1 MYIYNIY
8 RAGSRD
14 GGRGGCG
21 VRCVYARTSGVAG
34 QPQVRGQARRRYCS
48 SLVRQL
54 LCGCVFVD
62 VCVYVV
68 YVSVYVCMYV
78 HTHIH
83 TLSHT
88 HTVYRKSLGGKNEL
102 EASPL
107 SAPACKVCVCVC
119 VCVYRYN
126 YISILFTERER
137 VCVCVCIDIYIYIC
151 IYMYT
156 YTYIIYKHFCTC
168 VNI

>member
-1 MYIYNIY
+1 MYTDIYIYMIY

-119 VCVYRYN
+119 MCVC
-126 YISILFTERER
+126 
-137 VCVCVCIDIYIYIC
+137 VCVCVCITIYLYCLEREREFVCVCVCIYIYI
-151 IYMYT
+151 
-156 YTYIIYKHFCTC
+156 
-168 VNI
+168 